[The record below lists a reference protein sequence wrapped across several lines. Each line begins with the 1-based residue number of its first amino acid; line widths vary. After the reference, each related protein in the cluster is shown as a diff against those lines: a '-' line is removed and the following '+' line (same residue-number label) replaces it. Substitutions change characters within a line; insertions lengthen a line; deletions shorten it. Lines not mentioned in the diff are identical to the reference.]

1 MSGFV
6 DECRREW
13 KRLHVPAQ
21 AADEMA
27 AELAADLAE
36 AEAEG
41 VSEAEVLGTGA
52 SDPRAFAAS
61 LAREHGLIKPRKLNR
76 PRTRGALIALVGAA
90 IALAIASL
98 IVALLAFNGRSS
110 SSTTTAVSPTVVFV
124 PDLLYIRRDLAV
136 RKAQDSGLD
145 VRIVLRPRQG
155 HPRGTVVDQRPTA
168 GAKVAPGSTLSLG
181 IAR

>member
-13 KRLHVPAQ
+13 KRLDVPTQ

-41 VSEAEVLGTGA
+41 VSEAEVLGTSA
-52 SDPRAFAAS
+52 SDPQAFAAS
-61 LAREHGLIKPRKLNR
+61 LAREHGLLKPQKLNR
-76 PRTRGALIALVGAA
+76 QRTRQGLIALVGAA
-90 IALAIASL
+90 IALAIVAL

-110 SSTTTAVSPTVVFV
+110 SSTTAAVSPTAVFV
-124 PDLLYIRRDLAV
+124 PDLLNIRRDLAV

-145 VRIVLRPRQG
+145 IKIFLRPRQG
-155 HPRGTVVDQRPTA
+155 RPPGIVVGQTPTA
-168 GAKVAPGSTLSLG
+168 GAKVAPGSTLSLW